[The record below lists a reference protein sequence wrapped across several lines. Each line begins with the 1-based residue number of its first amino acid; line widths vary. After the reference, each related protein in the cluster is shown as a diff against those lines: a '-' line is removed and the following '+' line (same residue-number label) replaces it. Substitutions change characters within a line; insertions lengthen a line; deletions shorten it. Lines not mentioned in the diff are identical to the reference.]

1 MTGGNKETEAAY
13 RYWLHNVQEI
23 GEKTFKMLVEELG
36 GAKGVYDA
44 SEKRIERI
52 LKENIRESRI
62 VESKL
67 KAIRQSRKEW
77 KVEEKYGQM
86 TEKGISMVSIWDK
99 KYPLR
104 LKKITSPPV
113 ILYCMGKLP
122 GEERTALAVIGAREC
137 SEYGVYTA
145 KAFGE
150 KIGAAGIDII
160 SGMARGIDGISQ
172 RAALDAGGCS
182 YAVLGCGVDICYP
195 ASNSELY
202 GQIREKGGIISPF
215 PPGTPPRKNLFPYRN
230 RIVAGLS
237 DGVLVIE
244 ARQKSG
250 TWITVDMALEQ
261 GKDVYAVPGRITDR
275 LSDGCN
281 LLIRQGAGIALTP
294 EDVIAELAILRNRGG
309 NRGAQSKTM
318 PHQENKKRAEEEAV
332 TETGILDFLDLNPK
346 SSDEILELAGKAGMD
361 MTLPQLLFELIQLC
375 MEGKA
380 GQVGGNYFVR
390 KLEAGYPYF

>member
-1 MTGGNKETEAAY
+1 MADKNRETEAAY
-13 RYWLHNVQEI
+13 RYWLHNVQGI
-23 GEKTFKMLVEELG
+23 GEKTFKMLVEEMG
-36 GAKGVYDA
+36 GAKEVYNA
-44 SEKRIERI
+44 SEKRIERM
-52 LKENIRESRI
+52 LKQNSRESRI
-62 VESKL
+62 AEGKI
-67 KAIRQSRKEW
+67 KALLQSRKDW

-86 TEKGISMVSIWDK
+86 AEKGISMVSIWDAE
-99 KYPLR
+99 YPLR
-104 LKKITSPPV
+104 LKKIAGPPAV
-113 ILYCMGKLP
+113 LYYMGKLP

-145 KAFGE
+145 KAFGK
-150 KIGAAGIDII
+150 KIGEAGIDII

-182 YAVLGCGVDICYP
+182 YAVLGCGADICYP

-294 EDVIAELAILRNRGG
+294 EDVISELAILRNRKGK
-309 NRGAQSKTM
+309 RKMPDERM
-318 PHQENKKRAEEEAV
+318 PHQEKGKRTEAETAEE
-332 TETGILDFLDLNPK
+332 TENKILDFLDFTPK
-346 SSDEILELAGKAGMD
+346 SSDEILELTGKAGIN

-390 KLEAGYPYF
+390 KSEAG

>member
-1 MTGGNKETEAAY
+1 MADKNRETEAAY
-13 RYWLHNVQEI
+13 RYWLHNVQGI
-23 GEKTFKMLVEELG
+23 GEKTFKMLVEEMG
-36 GAKGVYDA
+36 GAKEVYNA
-44 SEKRIERI
+44 SEKRIERM
-52 LKENIRESRI
+52 LKQNSRESRI
-62 VESKL
+62 AEGKI
-67 KAIRQSRKEW
+67 KALLQSRKDW

-86 TEKGISMVSIWDK
+86 AEKGISMVSIWDVE
-99 KYPLR
+99 YPLR
-104 LKKITSPPV
+104 LKKIAGPPAV
-113 ILYCMGKLP
+113 LYYMGKLP

-145 KAFGE
+145 KAFGK
-150 KIGAAGIDII
+150 KIGEAGIDII

-172 RAALDAGGCS
+172 RAALDAGGRS
-182 YAVLGCGVDICYP
+182 YAVLGCGADICYP

-202 GQIREKGGIISPF
+202 GQIRERGGIISPF

-281 LLIRQGAGIALTP
+281 LLIQQGAGIALTP
-294 EDVIAELAILRNRGG
+294 EDVISELAILRNREGK
-309 NRGAQSKTM
+309 RKAPDERM
-318 PHQENKKRAEEEAV
+318 PHQEKGKRTEAETAEE
-332 TETGILDFLDLNPK
+332 TENKILDFLDFTPK
-346 SSDEILELAGKAGMD
+346 SSDEILELTGKAGIN

-390 KLEAGYPYF
+390 KSEKG

>member
-1 MTGGNKETEAAY
+1 MADKNRETEAAY
-13 RYWLHNVQEI
+13 RYWLHNVQGI
-23 GEKTFKMLVEELG
+23 GEKTFKMLVEEMG
-36 GAKGVYDA
+36 GAKEVYNA
-44 SEKRIERI
+44 SEKRIERM
-52 LKENIRESRI
+52 LKQNSRESRI
-62 VESKL
+62 AEGKI
-67 KAIRQSRKEW
+67 KALLQSRKDW

-86 TEKGISMVSIWDK
+86 AEKGISMVSIWDVE
-99 KYPLR
+99 YPLR
-104 LKKITSPPV
+104 LKKIAGSPAV
-113 ILYCMGKLP
+113 LYYMGKLP

-145 KAFGE
+145 KAFGK
-150 KIGAAGIDII
+150 KIGEAGIDII

-172 RAALDAGGCS
+172 RAALDAGGRS
-182 YAVLGCGVDICYP
+182 YAVLGCGADICYP

-202 GQIREKGGIISPF
+202 GQIRERGGIISPF

-281 LLIRQGAGIALTP
+281 LLIQQGAGIALTP
-294 EDVIAELAILRNRGG
+294 EDVISELAILRNREGK
-309 NRGAQSKTM
+309 RKAPDERM
-318 PHQENKKRAEEEAV
+318 PHQEKGKRTEAETAEE
-332 TETGILDFLDLNPK
+332 TENKILDFLDFMPK
-346 SSDEILELAGKAGMD
+346 SSDEILELTGKAGIN

-390 KLEAGYPYF
+390 KSEKG

>member
-1 MTGGNKETEAAY
+1 MADKNRETEAAY
-13 RYWLHNVQEI
+13 RYWLHNVQGI
-23 GEKTFKMLVEELG
+23 GEKTFKMLVEEMG
-36 GAKGVYDA
+36 GAKEVYNA
-44 SEKRIERI
+44 SEKRIERM
-52 LKENIRESRI
+52 LKQNSRESRI
-62 VESKL
+62 AEGKI
-67 KAIRQSRKEW
+67 KALLQSRKDW

-86 TEKGISMVSIWDK
+86 AEKGISMVSIWDVE
-99 KYPLR
+99 YPLR
-104 LKKITSPPV
+104 LKKIAGSPAV
-113 ILYCMGKLP
+113 LYYMGKLP

-145 KAFGE
+145 KAFGK
-150 KIGAAGIDII
+150 KIGEAGIDII

-172 RAALDAGGCS
+172 RAALDAGGRS
-182 YAVLGCGVDICYP
+182 YAVLGCGADICYP

-202 GQIREKGGIISPF
+202 GQIRERGGIISPF

-281 LLIRQGAGIALTP
+281 LLIQQGAGIALTP
-294 EDVIAELAILRNRGG
+294 EDVISELAILRNREGK
-309 NRGAQSKTM
+309 RKAPDERM
-318 PHQENKKRAEEEAV
+318 PHQEKGKRTEAETAEE
-332 TETGILDFLDLNPK
+332 TENKILDFLDFMPK
-346 SSDEILELAGKAGMD
+346 SSDEILELTGKAGIN

-380 GQVGGNYFVR
+380 GQVGGNYFV
-390 KLEAGYPYF
+390 KKSEKG

>member
-1 MTGGNKETEAAY
+1 MADKNRETEAAY
-13 RYWLHNVQEI
+13 RYWLHNVQGI
-23 GEKTFKMLVEELG
+23 GEKTFKMLVEEMG
-36 GAKGVYDA
+36 GAKEVYNA
-44 SEKRIERI
+44 SEKRIERM
-52 LKENIRESRI
+52 LKQNSRESRI
-62 VESKL
+62 AEGKI
-67 KAIRQSRKEW
+67 KALLQSRKDW

-86 TEKGISMVSIWDK
+86 AEKGISMVSIWDVE
-99 KYPLR
+99 YPLR
-104 LKKITSPPV
+104 LKKIAGPPAV
-113 ILYCMGKLP
+113 LYYMGKLP

-145 KAFGE
+145 KAFGK
-150 KIGAAGIDII
+150 KIGEAGIDII

-172 RAALDAGGCS
+172 RAALDAGGRS
-182 YAVLGCGVDICYP
+182 YAVLGCGADICYP

-202 GQIREKGGIISPF
+202 GQIRERGGIISPF

-281 LLIRQGAGIALTP
+281 LLIQQGAGIALTP
-294 EDVIAELAILRNRGG
+294 EDVISELAILRNREGK
-309 NRGAQSKTM
+309 RKAPDERM
-318 PHQENKKRAEEEAV
+318 PHQEKGKRTEAETAEE
-332 TETGILDFLDLNPK
+332 TENKILDFLDFMPK
-346 SSDEILELAGKAGMD
+346 SSDEILELTGKAGIN

-390 KLEAGYPYF
+390 KSEKG

>member
-1 MTGGNKETEAAY
+1 MADKNRETEAAY
-13 RYWLHNVQEI
+13 RYWLHNVQGI
-23 GEKTFKMLVEELG
+23 GEKTFKMLVEEMG
-36 GAKGVYDA
+36 GAKEVYNA
-44 SEKRIERI
+44 SEKRIERM
-52 LKENIRESRI
+52 LKQNSRESRI
-62 VESKL
+62 AEGKI
-67 KAIRQSRKEW
+67 KALLQSRKDW

-86 TEKGISMVSIWDK
+86 AEKGISMVSIWDVE
-99 KYPLR
+99 YPLR
-104 LKKITSPPV
+104 LKKIAGSPAV
-113 ILYCMGKLP
+113 LYYMGKLP

-145 KAFGE
+145 NAFGK
-150 KIGAAGIDII
+150 KIGEAGIDII

-172 RAALDAGGCS
+172 RAALDAGGRS
-182 YAVLGCGVDICYP
+182 YAVLGCGADICYP

-202 GQIREKGGIISPF
+202 GQIRERGGIISPF

-281 LLIRQGAGIALTP
+281 LLIQQGAGIALTP
-294 EDVIAELAILRNRGG
+294 EDVISELAILRNREGK
-309 NRGAQSKTM
+309 RKAPDERM
-318 PHQENKKRAEEEAV
+318 PHQEKGKRTEAETAEE
-332 TETGILDFLDLNPK
+332 TENKILDFLDFTPK
-346 SSDEILELAGKAGMD
+346 SSDEILELTGKAGIN

-390 KLEAGYPYF
+390 KSEKG

>member
-1 MTGGNKETEAAY
+1 MADKNRETEAAY
-13 RYWLHNVQEI
+13 RYWLHNVQGI
-23 GEKTFKMLVEELG
+23 GEKTFKMLVEEMG
-36 GAKGVYDA
+36 GAKEVYNA
-44 SEKRIERI
+44 SEKRIERM
-52 LKENIRESRI
+52 LKQNSRESRI
-62 VESKL
+62 AEGKI
-67 KAIRQSRKEW
+67 KALLQSRKDW

-86 TEKGISMVSIWDK
+86 AEKGISMVSIWDVE
-99 KYPLR
+99 YPLR
-104 LKKITSPPV
+104 LKKIAGSPAV
-113 ILYCMGKLP
+113 LYYMGKLP

-145 KAFGE
+145 KAFGK
-150 KIGAAGIDII
+150 KIGEAGIDII

-172 RAALDAGGCS
+172 RAALDAGGRS
-182 YAVLGCGVDICYP
+182 YAVLGCGADICYP

-202 GQIREKGGIISPF
+202 GQIRERGGIISPF

-281 LLIRQGAGIALTP
+281 LLIQQGAGIALTP
-294 EDVIAELAILRNRGG
+294 EDVISELAILRNREGK
-309 NRGAQSKTM
+309 RKAPDERM
-318 PHQENKKRAEEEAV
+318 PHQEKGKRTEAETAEE
-332 TETGILDFLDLNPK
+332 TENKILDFLDFTPK
-346 SSDEILELAGKAGMD
+346 SSDEILELTGKAGIN

-390 KLEAGYPYF
+390 KSEKG